1 MEKYKSLL
9 LFVAA
14 VLVASFTALL
24 AYNWMNSKSV
34 VEEGSMKTQEVAVS
48 TTYLPMGTVLKKPM
62 VKTIPFLRGSL
73 PETEVFTE
81 ASLLIGR
88 VLISPVNSNEPILK
102 SRLAPDSVSGG
113 GVAAIVDPT
122 KRAMAVKVDK
132 VSGVSGF
139 LHPGNR
145 VDVLVTLKK
154 LDKKRTPVTK
164 IVLQNILV
172 IATGTEMQ
180 QKDKEKP
187 SSVDVITLEL
197 TPNESERLALA
208 TTQGTIQL
216 ALRNYANSKEVVSKG
231 ITIDSLLYG
240 ISVKKSG
247 KRQYIRKTPKATTVQ
262 LIKGST
268 VSEIKF

>member
-1 MEKYKSLL
+1 MGKYKSLV

-24 AYNWMNSKSV
+24 AYDWMKSKSV
-34 VEEGSMKTQEVAVS
+34 TEEGSINIQEVAVS
-48 TTYLPMGTVLKKPM
+48 TTFLPMGTVLKKPM
-62 VKTIPFLRGSL
+62 VKIIPFLRGSL
-73 PETEVFTE
+73 PEKEVFTD
-81 ASLLIGR
+81 ASLLNGR
-88 VLISPVNSNEPILK
+88 VLISPVHANEPILK
-102 SRLAPDSVSGG
+102 SRLAPDSVSAG
-113 GVAAIVDPT
+113 GVAAVVDPN
-122 KRAMAVKVDK
+122 KRAMAIKVDK

-172 IATGTEMQ
+172 IATGTQMQ
-180 QKDKEKP
+180 QKNKEKP

-216 ALRNYANSKEVVSKG
+216 ALRNYANSEEVATKG
-231 ITIDSLLYG
+231 ITIDRLLSG
-240 ISVKKSG
+240 MSVKQSK
-247 KRQYIRKTPKATTVQ
+247 KRRSFRKRPKTTTVQ
-262 LIKGST
+262 LIKGSV

>member
-24 AYNWMNSKSV
+24 AYNWMTSKSV

-73 PETEVFTE
+73 TETEVFTDT
-81 ASLLIGR
+81 SLLIGR
-88 VLISPVNSNEPILK
+88 VLITPVNANEPILK
-102 SRLAPDSVSGG
+102 SRLAPDSISAG
-113 GVAAIVDPT
+113 GVAAVIDPG

-145 VDVLVTLKK
+145 VDVLVTLNKS
-154 LDKKRTPVTK
+154 DKKRTPVTK

-172 IATGTEMQ
+172 IATGTELQ
-180 QKDKEKP
+180 QKNKEKA

-216 ALRNYANSKEVVSKG
+216 ALRNYANTEIVNSKG
-231 ITIDSLLYG
+231 VTIDRLLSG
-240 ISVKKSG
+240 MLAKKRKKSRAVR
-247 KRQYIRKTPKATTVQ
+247 KRKATTVQ
-262 LIKGST
+262 LIKGSV
-268 VSEIKF
+268 VSNVKF